1 MDTERIANLF
11 AVRSGL
17 PEEDAEAIVYG
28 VLSAYRDATEG
39 DWG

>member
-28 VLSAYRDATEG
+28 VLSAFRDRE
-39 DWG
+39 DWD